1 MAKGLD
7 GKFLHY
13 GIRQEDLELI
23 KTLCQKHELD
33 ATWVSEAIL
42 KRYHAAKVDQIEVSQ
57 EEIERILSEAIAYKK
72 GKERRSRC

>member
-13 GIRQEDLELI
+13 GIRQEDWALI
-23 KTLCQKHELD
+23 ETLCQKHELD

-57 EEIERILSEAIAYKK
+57 EEIERILSEAIAYIK
-72 GKERRSRC
+72 G

>member
-13 GIRQEDLELI
+13 GIRQEDLALI

-33 ATWVSEAIL
+33 ATWVSKAIL

-57 EEIERILSEAIAYKK
+57 EEIERILSEAIAYIK
-72 GKERRSRC
+72 G

>member
-1 MAKGLD
+1 MANGLD

-13 GIRQEDLELI
+13 GIRQEDLALI

-57 EEIERILSEAIAYKK
+57 EEIERILSEAIVYIK
-72 GKERRSRC
+72 G

>member
-42 KRYHAAKVDQIEVSQ
+42 KRYHAAKVDQNEVGE
-57 EEIERILSEAIAYKK
+57 EEIERILSEAIAYIK
-72 GKERRSRC
+72 G